1 MTPDSPLSTRAVP
14 FRHVVGVLALTGGA
28 LVLFAVTPLADVL
41 TTAAAAVV
49 LRALALGWLA
59 LALVA
64 DVTGWGSYSRSRQR
78 VAVAVWVVLG
88 AATLSRA
95 LAG

>member
-49 LRALALGWLA
+49 LRALAL
-59 LALVA
+59 VA